1 MREVVEVDATPIW
14 KQLDKEIQIVKDH
27 AKQFS
32 WFFLRDSSFVDIVK
46 KKNWLYWKGDLGH
59 V

>member
-32 WFFLRDSSFVDIVK
+32 CFFL
-46 KKNWLYWKGDLGH
+46 KG
-59 V
+59 